1 MTVIT
6 SLLALLINCTLFS
19 ARGFQ
24 NNHPSIAYTRRQI
37 LQTST
42 SHSTAQPSLSS
53 VLFSSTQTNDSKP
66 KNRRS
71 NNKQYNKSKKRKRD
85 AVGAEKE
92 LKNPNEIVTWRCYGI
107 DVYPDDLGPS
117 LNIDKRKEKRDGS
130 EIPSE
135 RSYLTP
141 PVISS
146 LLSRLRIKSEEATD
160 GLPPILKDA
169 RVVRRS
175 VDARRRKGSDPKY
188 TYVIDVDL
196 TRQAARNLGFTQ
208 QPGKMEIMDDKKI
221 KGQDDDIANN
231 AEDSKAKPRIVIVGA
246 GPAGLFC
253 ALSLASSG
261 LCTPILLERGQPVE
275 KRGKSIGALI
285 HRRCVDPES
294 NFSFGEGGAGTW
306 SDGKLTTRIGRN
318 SGEYRSVT
326 LCVQRLLVAPAKACS
341 HLQIITIFLLHRL
354 GAVCVRNTRQVWS
367 SRAYLGRGCTSS
379 GYR

>member
-6 SLLALLINCTLFS
+6 LQHSLILICIIFS

-24 NNHPSIAYTRRQI
+24 NDPSITYTRRQI
-37 LQTST
+37 LHISI
-42 SHSTAQPSLSS
+42 SHNTPSSS

-66 KNRRS
+66 NNRRS
-71 NNKQYNKSKKRKRD
+71 NNQYNKSKSRRLE
-85 AVGAEKE
+85 VVAEKE

-107 DVYPDDLGPS
+107 DVYPDELGPS

-130 EIPSE
+130 DIPSE

-141 PVISS
+141 PVINS
-146 LLSRLRIKSEEATD
+146 LLSRIRIKSEEASD

-196 TRQAARNLGFTQ
+196 TRQAARNLGLTK
-208 QPGKMEIMDDKKI
+208 QPGKMEIMDEKKL
-221 KGQDDDIANN
+221 KSQDDDIANN

-318 SGEYRSVT
+318 SGEYKSAV
-326 LCVQRLLVAPAKACS
+326 LLSKMFYV
-341 HLQIITIFLLHRL
+341 
-354 GAVCVRNTRQVWS
+354 
-367 SRAYLGRGCTSS
+367 SRYL
-379 GYR
+379 